1 MHCYIFTQATN
12 SVKRNFNVIGKEIYS
27 LFCYF
32 HSKRLQKQI
41 TELEEELKNTQEDL
55 ESLAQ
60 EREETVDQ
68 YEERIVELENE
79 VSKLSIDHEEELQQ
93 VTYYA
98 QDDHLK
104 CALSTQYRLY

>member
-1 MHCYIFTQATN
+1 MSRRILEFH
-12 SVKRNFNVIGKEIYS
+12 VLNFHHGFMREFNFLDS
-27 LFCYF
+27 N
-32 HSKRLQKQI
+32 RLQKQI

-79 VSKLSIDHEEELQQ
+79 VSKLSKDHEEELQQ
-93 VTYYA
+93 VNCKHFKGIAETGLPLPRPKA
-98 QDDHLK
+98 PN
-104 CALSTQYRLY
+104 S